1 MKQCVTLLPEAQQ
14 KKITICN
21 GGDCRAGSVRAGI
34 QASSPDIEWIAV
46 HDAARPLISSDVIDR
61 TFSAAVNHGAAAAA
75 MPVHLTIKQA
85 TGPLP
90 ARVDHTVPRQ
100 NLWAMQTP
108 QIARRADFLK
118 CFAGCPIPL
127 ADVTDDMQL
136 LELCGLPVWLVEGEE
151 RNLKITTP
159 IDLQIAEFESRNIQI
174 LFSPRRLTTREISNA
189 PAMQSDK
196 LRINR
201 RREIIQ

>member
-1 MKQCVTLLPEAQQ
+1 VIPAQDHAAVQQCVNLLPSAQQ

-34 QASSPDIEWIAV
+34 HASSPQIEWIAV
-46 HDAARPLISSDVIDR
+46 HDAARPLISADVIDR
-61 TFSAAVNHGAAAAA
+61 TLSAAVAHGAAGAALA
-75 MPVHLTIKQA
+75 VHLTIKQA

-118 CFAGCPIPL
+118 CFADCPIPL
-127 ADVTDDMQL
+127 TDVTDDMQL

-159 IDLQIAEFESRNIQI
+159 IDLQIAES
-174 LFSPRRLTTREISNA
+174 LLKS
-189 PAMQSDK
+189 
-196 LRINR
+196 
-201 RREIIQ
+201 